1 MYSRECIFKNAFYQ
15 ECISKIEDPNTSLEC
30 KYNED
35 LRLSIFPHICNV
47 EINDSLFNT
56 GEPPPNW
63 EKVLEGI
70 RKMRSSEDAPVDTM
84 GCEKAGSSLPP
95 KV

>member
-1 MYSRECIFKNAFYQ
+1 MVKYVFMAVCK
-15 ECISKIEDPNTSLEC
+15 DGLTGSL
-30 KYNED
+30 
-35 LRLSIFPHICNV
+35 V
-47 EINDSLFNT
+47 NT

-63 EKVLEGI
+63 IKVLEGI